1 MSLVQNQNQFAQT
14 ALLGQVTMAPSPAVI
29 PVKIY
34 IGSVATKLQAG
45 QAVKLVNQAGPEIQV
60 DQIDDATTPAFGVII
75 YNPRKNT
82 YAAGDTVEIALA
94 GTVVYLETSAAIA
107 RGAKVQMD
115 PTGPTVST
123 LTGLPTNASLGVCL
137 DKPTATGQLARILLN
152 PLDPNLS
159 AY

>member
-14 ALLGQVTMAPSPAVI
+14 ALLGQVTLAPSPAII

-45 QAVKLVNQAGPEIQV
+45 QAVKLVDQAGPEIQV
-60 DQIDDATTPAFGVII
+60 DEVDNDSTLPFGVII

-94 GTVVYLETSAAIA
+94 GSVVYMETSAAIA
-107 RGAKVQMD
+107 RGAKVQLD

-123 LTGLPTNASLGVCL
+123 LTDLPNNCQLGICL
-137 DKPTATGQLARILLN
+137 DKPTGSGQLARILIQ